1 MTQLFE
7 AASVSA
13 TGRLDEAGLNKNQ
26 LALFGALLG
35 IIMLSVW
42 GMCYF
47 YSLGAANPKFNNDYM
62 SDVNSVIEGRF
73 VDSDDVG
80 GLELRTV
87 ILTNS
92 EK

>member
-13 TGRLDEAGLNKNQ
+13 AGQLDEAGLNKNQ

-35 IIMLSVW
+35 IVMLSVW

-47 YSLGAANPKFNNDYM
+47 YLLGAANPKFNNGYM
-62 SDVNSVIEGRF
+62 SNVNSDNEGRF
-73 VDSDDVG
+73 LDSDEVR

-87 ILTNS
+87 ILTDS